1 MTVEQEWAGKGT
13 ARERVKATIMSMTKV
28 DPVVKIMVRGRGKR
42 GGRRRMPMKVNP
54 RLKSPAEAF
63 KSDEVM

>member
-1 MTVEQEWAGKGT
+1 MTVEQEWAGKGK
-13 ARERVKATIMSMTKV
+13 ARERVKATIMSTTKV
-28 DPVVKIMVRGRGKR
+28 DPVVGIMVKGRGKR
-42 GGRRRMPMKVNP
+42 GGRRTPMKVSP